1 MIRWRF
7 VIKRILIVIAI
18 LALLRWSLGPLAQ
31 FASIWTLESTAG
43 ARVDIAH
50 TRVGFF
56 PPRLQYIDVQIGD
69 ARKGKEMV
77 NAFAA
82 DSVDLT
88 LDGNALL
95 HRRFVASDGR
105 ISGIR
110 IGGQR
115 TTSGH
120 LEKSPEPD
128 SPSDGPSLIGQLLG
142 ELGGSAVEGL
152 QSVGNS
158 LETVQ
163 RSDAIRRRWKQDY
176 AALEDRAKALE
187 VEVRRIRDEAKG
199 IDNPLRDLPKL
210 QATIA
215 RAEAVRKELISI
227 RQKLD
232 SLPAQV
238 QADWVA
244 LDEAKR
250 MDLQRVR
257 EFIPASVEQP
267 ERMGPALLKQIVQA
281 QVQGVRDYLDSA
293 REIADWTVASPN
305 LAERTRGDEIRLV
318 NTPPQPSVLIQRCQ
332 LDGLMSIND
341 DAYTIMGILE
351 NLTHQTDRLDEPF
364 RARLRLE
371 GPRTVRVDFKRHY
384 DAQGGKPR
392 DVLIAHWPNLQLD
405 RTQLGKPSE
414 AQLAIEGG
422 KLDLYV
428 QIEAIG
434 NQMRG
439 QLVSRQAD
447 TQVRLET
454 ADKYAR
460 LAAIQSL
467 QNSLAAIDHVEVQ
480 ANFAGTWSD
489 LDMSLATNLTAALS
503 RGLTNALTDQ
513 VAASRQQ
520 LESKIEAEHREQMR
534 TLQAWLSEQHAEAR
548 DVLAQADTQI
558 DTLKAKLASELPAA
572 STYLGK
578 LGSTLRELR

>member
-7 VIKRILIVIAI
+7 VIKRLLLVVAI
-18 LALLRWSLGPLAQ
+18 LALLRWSLGPLVQ
-31 FASIWTLESTAG
+31 FASVWTLEKSVG
-43 ARVDIAH
+43 ARVDIAQ

-56 PPRLQYIDVQIGD
+56 PPRLQYVDVQIGD
-69 ARKGKEMV
+69 AREGKQNV

-82 DSVDLT
+82 DSIDLS

-115 TTSGH
+115 ATSGH
-120 LEKSPEPD
+120 LEQPPEPE

-142 ELGGSAVEGL
+142 GLGDDAVEGL

-158 LETVQ
+158 LETVK
-163 RSDAIRRRWKQDY
+163 RSDEIRRRWKQQY
-176 AALEDRAKALE
+176 ADLEDRAKALE
-187 VEVRRIRDEAKG
+187 AEVRMIRDEAKG
-199 IDNPLRDLPKL
+199 IDNPLRDLPRL

-215 RAEAVRKELISI
+215 RAEAVRQELISI
-227 RQKLD
+227 RQTLD
-232 SLPAQV
+232 ALPAQV

-250 MDLQRVR
+250 IDVQRVR

-267 ERMGPALLKQIVQA
+267 ERLGPELLKQIVQA
-281 QVQGVRDYLDSA
+281 QIQGVRDYMDSA
-293 REIADWTVASPN
+293 RELADWTVASPQG
-305 LAERTRGDEIRLV
+305 AERPRGDDIRLV
-318 NTPPQPSVLIQRCQ
+318 KTDPLPSVLVQRCQ
-332 LDGLMSIND
+332 LDGLMSVNGD
-341 DAYTIMGILE
+341 SYTIAGILE
-351 NLTHQTDRLDEPF
+351 NLTPQTERLDDPF

-384 DAQGGKPR
+384 DDQGGKPR
-392 DVLIAHWPNLQLD
+392 DVLIAHWPDLQLD

-414 AQLAIEGG
+414 AQLQIDGG
-422 KLDLYV
+422 NLDLYV
-428 QIEAIG
+428 QIEAVG
-434 NQMRG
+434 TQMRG
-439 QLVSRQAD
+439 QLVSRQTD
-447 TQVRLET
+447 TQVRLQT
-454 ADKYAR
+454 ADKYAQ
-460 LAAIQSL
+460 LAAIESL
-467 QNSLAAIDHVEVQ
+467 QNSLAAIEHVEVQ

-489 LDMSLATNLTAALS
+489 LDLSLATNLTDALS
-503 RGLTNALTDQ
+503 HGLSNAMAAQ

-534 TLQAWLSEQHAEAR
+534 TLQTWLGEQHAEAR
-548 DVLAQADTQI
+548 DVLAQADSQI

-578 LGSTLRELR
+578 LGSTLRDLR

>member
-7 VIKRILIVIAI
+7 VIKRVLIVIAV

-31 FASIWTLESTAG
+31 FASVWTLENTAG
-43 ARVDIAH
+43 ARVDIAQ

-56 PPRLQYIDVQIGD
+56 PPRLQYVDVQIGD
-69 ARKGKEMV
+69 AREGKEHV

-82 DSVDLT
+82 QTIDLS

-115 TTSGH
+115 STSGH

-142 ELGGSAVEGL
+142 GLGDSTVEGL

-158 LETVQ
+158 LETVK
-163 RSDAIRRRWKQDY
+163 RSDQIRRRWKQEY

-187 VEVRRIRDEAKG
+187 VEVRTIRDEAKG
-199 IDNPLRDLPKL
+199 IDNPLRDLPRL

-215 RAEAVRKELISI
+215 RAEAVRKELIAI

-257 EFIPASVEQP
+257 EFIPASVDQP
-267 ERMGPALLKQIVQA
+267 ERMGPELLKQIVQS
-281 QVQGVRDYLDSA
+281 QIQGVRDYMDSA
-293 REIADWTVASPN
+293 REIADWTVASPKGV
-305 LAERTRGDEIRLV
+305 ERPRGDDIRLV
-318 NTPPQPSVLIQRCQ
+318 KAEPLPSVMIRRCQ
-332 LDGLMSIND
+332 LDGMMSVND
-341 DAYTIMGILE
+341 DAYTITGILE
-351 NLTHQTDRLDEPF
+351 NLTPQTERLDEPF

-384 DAQGGKPR
+384 DDQGGKPR

-405 RTQLGKPSE
+405 RTQFGKPSE
-414 AQLAIEGG
+414 AQLQIDGG

-439 QLVSRQAD
+439 QLVSRQGD
-447 TQVRLET
+447 THVRLET

-489 LDMSLATNLTAALS
+489 LNMSLATNLTDALS
-503 RGLTNALTDQ
+503 RGLTNAMADQ

-520 LESKIEAEHREQMR
+520 LETKIEAEHREQMR
-534 TLQAWLSEQHAEAR
+534 TLQTWLGEQHAEAR

-558 DTLKAKLASELPAA
+558 DSLKAKLASELPAA
-572 STYLGK
+572 SAYLGK
-578 LGSTLRELR
+578 LGSTLRNMR